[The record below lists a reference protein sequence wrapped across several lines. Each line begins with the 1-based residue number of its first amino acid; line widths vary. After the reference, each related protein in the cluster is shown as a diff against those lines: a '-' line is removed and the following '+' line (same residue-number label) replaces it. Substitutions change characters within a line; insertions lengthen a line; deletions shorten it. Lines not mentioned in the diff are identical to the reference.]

1 MLKTADF
8 ISTGTTASS
17 ILLTGDA
24 RAIAKN
30 KARQAA
36 ARSKELE
43 KAKISN
49 IDIFAEPRKDYELD
63 LVGEVRKLLIAS
75 GQGPNI
81 QNFDNYQLIK
91 DAAPIS
97 PVGQMFLLNRYW
109 RLQLIGV
116 DTESSLDARSHL
128 IDDIPNEDWLRLFH
142 EGVLPFILKH
152 CLPRQM

>member
-1 MLKTADF
+1 MLKNVDF
-8 ISTGTTASS
+8 ISSGTTASS
-17 ILLTGDA
+17 ILLAGNAET
-24 RAIAKN
+24 IAKN
-30 KARQAA
+30 KARKAA
-36 ARSKELE
+36 AYAKKLE
-43 KAKISN
+43 GAKISN
-49 IDIFAEPRKDYELD
+49 IDIFAEPRKEYEVD
-63 LVGEVRKLLIAS
+63 LVGEVRKLLIAG

-81 QNFDNYQLIK
+81 QNYDNYQLIK
-91 DAAPIS
+91 DAAPIG

-128 IDDIPNEDWLRLFH
+128 IDDIPNEDWLRLFQ